1 MNIFEELDVLLNSI
15 QESKETEVS
24 YSDVPISKDMET
36 AEQAVTY
43 VRKYVMSQ
51 LLDNGG
57 SDDDSD
63 EDSEDP
69 RILPPEP
76 PLPPIIRRR
85 LPIFDDSKDA
95 RKDWESE
102 EIEWGEDEFIKR
114 LELEAEALDEIEDD
128 GDSDYKTGDDYDDF
142 LDKSKKSV
150 SSASEGG
157 EGSGDGDG
165 DDESSDIDDDSTD
178 DGESKKSSRKKMKK
192 EDTETEWGS
201 GEDDVDSEKKKSEL
215 ERSIGDALEKL
226 KERTDIEKE
235 DLKDL
240 IEALKDDNSTVDD
253 IERKEEEIIGDKSRK
268 KEKFDKLKSLAGR
281 LETAPSKEEIEKE
294 IEAAKLSP
302 EEIKRMKESTVEG
315 ALSAEPPS
323 DSELDSIR
331 REAMVE
337 LDKKCKGYSSLK
349 TSILYHSLKAAKIE
363 DDDWEKL
370 VEKILKDKSIHKGEI
385 EDEKVKKVRLGD
397 KNHLWRRDV
406 RYFKKYEKGG
416 AETQS
421 IYCFV
426 DYSGSVASQ
435 PGLIVAFLGRILH
448 LCFRLEYTDIC
459 TYVFG
464 DNLSL
469 PRIINHKML
478 EEDGYEKVLANTL
491 EYFDSQRSYIG
502 GGIENFRDVGNEINR
517 IKSKDKDA
525 VIFIFGDGYWTFYGN
540 SNPPTRLV
548 EICPRHIKDICAFIF
563 YEKDEDVKTGDLPKE
578 ISLLKEVVGIKDVI
592 ITKVSAL
599 KE

>member
-24 YSDVPISKDMET
+24 YSDIPISKDMET
-36 AEQAVTY
+36 AEQAVEY
-43 VRKYVMSQ
+43 VRKYIISQ

-57 SDDDSD
+57 GGDDSD
-63 EDSEDP
+63 EDSDDP

-76 PLPPIIRRR
+76 PLPPIIRKR
-85 LPIFDDSKDA
+85 LPTFDDSKDA
-95 RKDWESE
+95 KKDWESE

-142 LDKSKKSV
+142 LDKSKKGT
-150 SSASEGG
+150 SSSSEGEG
-157 EGSGDGDG
+157 GSGDGDD
-165 DDESSDIDDDSTD
+165 DDESSDYDSTD
-178 DGESKKSSRKKMKK
+178 DDDESKKSSRKKTKK
-192 EDTETEWGS
+192 EDEKKTTEWGE
-201 GEDDVDSEKKKSEL
+201 GDDVDSERKKSEL
-215 ERSIGDALEKL
+215 ERSIGDALERL

-253 IERKEEEIIGDKSRK
+253 IEKKEEEIIGDKTRK

-281 LETAPSKEEIEKE
+281 LESTPSKEEIEKE
-294 IEAAKLSP
+294 IEASKLSP
-302 EEIKRMKESTVEG
+302 EEIKRMKEETVEG

-337 LDKKCKGYSSLK
+337 LDKKCKGHSSLK

-370 VEKILKDKSIHKGEI
+370 VEKILKDKSIHFGEI

-426 DYSGSVASQ
+426 DYSGSVASR
-435 PGLIVAFLGRILH
+435 PGLIAAFLGKILH

-469 PRIINHKML
+469 PRVINHKML

-491 EYFDSQRSYIG
+491 EYFDSQRGYIG
-502 GGIENFRDVGNEINR
+502 GGIENFSDVGNEINR

-563 YEKDEDVKTGDLPKE
+563 YEEDKEIREGTLPKE
-578 ISLLKEVVGIKDVI
+578 VSLLKDVVGIKDVI
-592 ITKVSAL
+592 ITKVSKL
-599 KE
+599 EE

>member
-315 ALSAEPPS
+315 ALSA
-323 DSELDSIR
+323 
-331 REAMVE
+331 
-337 LDKKCKGYSSLK
+337 
-349 TSILYHSLKAAKIE
+349 
-363 DDDWEKL
+363 
-370 VEKILKDKSIHKGEI
+370 
-385 EDEKVKKVRLGD
+385 
-397 KNHLWRRDV
+397 
-406 RYFKKYEKGG
+406 
-416 AETQS
+416 
-421 IYCFV
+421 
-426 DYSGSVASQ
+426 
-435 PGLIVAFLGRILH
+435 
-448 LCFRLEYTDIC
+448 
-459 TYVFG
+459 
-464 DNLSL
+464 
-469 PRIINHKML
+469 
-478 EEDGYEKVLANTL
+478 
-491 EYFDSQRSYIG
+491 
-502 GGIENFRDVGNEINR
+502 
-517 IKSKDKDA
+517 
-525 VIFIFGDGYWTFYGN
+525 
-540 SNPPTRLV
+540 
-548 EICPRHIKDICAFIF
+548 
-563 YEKDEDVKTGDLPKE
+563 
-578 ISLLKEVVGIKDVI
+578 
-592 ITKVSAL
+592 
-599 KE
+599 